1 MPLNQKQE
9 NMQEVLI
16 FQAAT
21 CLNNTILMINFKVS
35 LFKEATKPRLLQTET
50 FKGLHHKIC
59 TTDHKQSNLQ
69 HHTCKPTSHI
79 GSDGRQSRRAVNG
92 PSYRTPHKLLS
103 GDQLQVSSHRG
114 DFS

>member
-1 MPLNQKQE
+1 MLLNLKQE

-16 FQAAT
+16 FQTAT
-21 CLNNTILMINFKVS
+21 CMNNTILMINIKAS
-35 LFKEATKPRLLQTET
+35 LFKEAAKPRLLQTET
-50 FKGLHHKIC
+50 CKGFHHKIC
-59 TTDHKQSNLQ
+59 TTDHKQQYFQ

-79 GSDGRQSRRAVNG
+79 DFDGRQSRRAVNG